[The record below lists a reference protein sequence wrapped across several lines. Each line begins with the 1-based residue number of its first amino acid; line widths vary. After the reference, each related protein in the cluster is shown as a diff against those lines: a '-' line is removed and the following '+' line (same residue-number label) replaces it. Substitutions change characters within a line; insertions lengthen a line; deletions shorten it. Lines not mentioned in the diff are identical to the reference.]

1 VRVALMIEGQE
12 GVSWDDWLALAEAC
26 EENGV
31 EAMYRSDHYLSTAGA
46 GDLGSLD
53 AWTQIAALGARTE
66 RVRLGTLVSP
76 ATFRHPAVLAKAVV
90 TADHASGGRV
100 ELGMGAG
107 WLEDEHRAYG
117 FEFPDRTTRLERF
130 AEQVEIVHRLLM
142 QERTTFAGR
151 HYRLEDCECRP
162 KPRQRPRPPLIVG
175 GSARSGTLEPAVR
188 FADEYNTIFAS
199 VDEVRERRRKLD
211 DACERAGRDPST
223 MRFSLMTGFA
233 VGADRA
239 EARER
244 MRRRLARAG
253 RDEDPDKALEDKPDW
268 IVGTVDEAVEKL
280 RAYEDAGLDGVM
292 LQHLDHTDLEAV
304 ALIGRELAP
313 AVRSS

>member
-1 VRVALMIEGQE
+1 MIEGQE

-31 EAMYRSDHYLSTAGA
+31 EAMYRSDHYLSAVGA

-66 RVRLGTLVSP
+66 RVRVGTLVSP

-117 FEFPDRTTRLERF
+117 LEFPSLRTRLERF
-130 AEQVEIVHRLLM
+130 AEQVEIVHRLLTE
-142 QERTTFAGR
+142 ERTTFAGR
-151 HYRLEDCECRP
+151 HYRLEDCECLP
-162 KPRQRPRPPLIVG
+162 KPLQRPRPPLIVG
-175 GSARSGTLEPAVR
+175 GSARRGTLEPAVR

-199 VDEVRERRRKLD
+199 VAEVRERRRKLD

-223 MRFSLMTGFA
+223 IRFSLMTGFA

-244 MRRRLARAG
+244 MRRRLARA
-253 RDEDPDKALEDKPDW
+253 RSDEDPDEALERKRDW
-268 IVGTVDEAVEKL
+268 IIGTMDEAVEKL
-280 RAYEDAGLDGVM
+280 RAYENAGLDGVM
-292 LQHLDHTDLEAV
+292 LQHLDHTDLDAV

-313 AVRSS
+313 AVR

>member
-12 GVSWDDWLALAEAC
+12 GVSWDDWLALAHAC

-31 EAMYRSDHYLSTAGA
+31 EALYRSDHYLSTAGA

-66 RVRLGTLVSP
+66 HVRLGTLVSP

-90 TADHASGGRV
+90 TADHASSGRV

-117 FEFPDRTTRLERF
+117 IDFPDRRTRLERL
-130 AEQVEIVHRLLM
+130 AEQIEIVHRLLT
-142 QERTTFAGR
+142 EPRTTFEGR
-151 HYRLEDCECRP
+151 HYRLEDCECLP
-162 KPRQRPRPPLIVG
+162 QPLQRPRPPLIVG
-175 GSARSGTLEPAVR
+175 GSAGRGTLDPAVR

-211 DACERAGRDPST
+211 AACERAGRDPAT
-223 MRFSLMTGFA
+223 IRFSLMTGFA

-244 MRRRLARAG
+244 MRRRLARS
-253 RDEDPDKALEDKPDW
+253 RSDEDPDDALERKRDCV
-268 IVGTVDEAVEKL
+268 IGTVDEAVEKL

-313 AVRSS
+313 AAS

>member
-12 GVSWDDWLALAEAC
+12 GVSWDDWLALAHAC
-26 EENGV
+26 EEYGV
-31 EAMYRSDHYLSTAGA
+31 EAMYRSDHYLSTMGA

-292 LQHLDHTDLEAV
+292 LQHLDHTDLDAV

-313 AVRSS
+313 AVR

>member
-12 GVSWDDWLALAEAC
+12 GVSWDDWLALARAC
-26 EENGV
+26 EANGV
-31 EAMYRSDHYLSTAGA
+31 EAVYRSDHYLSTVGA

-76 ATFRHPAVLAKAVV
+76 ATFRHPAVLAKAVI

-107 WLEDEHRAYG
+107 WLEEEHRSYG
-117 FEFPDRTTRLERF
+117 FEFPDRRTRLERF
-130 AEQVEIVHRLLM
+130 AEQVEIVHRLLTR
-142 QERTTFAGR
+142 ERTTFEGR
-151 HYRLEDCECRP
+151 HYRLEDCECLP
-162 KPRQRPRPPLIVG
+162 KPLQRPRPPLIVG
-175 GSARSGTLEPAVR
+175 GSARRGTLEPAVR

-211 DACERAGRDPST
+211 EACERVGRDPST
-223 MRFSLMTGFA
+223 IRFSLMTGFA

-244 MRRRLARAG
+244 MRRRLERARS
-253 RDEDPDKALEDKPDW
+253 DEDPDEALEHKRDW
-268 IVGTVDEAVEKL
+268 IVGTVDEAAEKL

-292 LQHLDHTDLEAV
+292 LQHLDHTDLDAV

-313 AVRSS
+313 AVRG

>member
-31 EAMYRSDHYLSTAGA
+31 EAMYRSDHYLSAVGA

-66 RVRLGTLVSP
+66 RVRIGTLVSP
-76 ATFRHPAVLAKAVV
+76 ATFRHPAVLAKVVV

-117 FEFPDRTTRLERF
+117 LEFPDLRTRLERF
-130 AEQVEIVHRLLM
+130 AEQVEIVHRLLT

-151 HYRLEDCECRP
+151 HYRLEDCECLP
-162 KPRQRPRPPLIVG
+162 KPLQRPRPPLIVG
-175 GSARSGTLEPAVR
+175 GSARRGTLEPAVR

-199 VDEVRERRRKLD
+199 VAEVPERRRKLD
-211 DACERAGRDPST
+211 EACERAGRDPST
-223 MRFSLMTGFA
+223 IRFSLMTGFA

-244 MRRRLARAG
+244 MRRRLARA
-253 RDEDPDKALEDKPDW
+253 RSDEDPDEALERKRDW

-292 LQHLDHTDLEAV
+292 LQHLDHTDLDAV

-313 AVRSS
+313 AVR

>member
-1 VRVALMIEGQE
+1 MIEGQE
-12 GVSWDDWLALAEAC
+12 GVSWDDWLALAHAC

-31 EAMYRSDHYLSTAGA
+31 ETLYRSDHYLSTAGA
-46 GDLGSLD
+46 GDLGSHD
-53 AWTQIAALGARTE
+53 AWTEIAALGARTG

-107 WLEDEHRAYG
+107 WLEDEHRSYG
-117 FEFPDRTTRLERF
+117 IEFPDRRTRLERL
-130 AEQVEIVHRLLM
+130 AEQVEIVHRLLT
-142 QERTTFAGR
+142 EPRTTFAGR
-151 HYRLEDCECRP
+151 HYRLEDCECLP
-162 KPRQRPRPPLIVG
+162 KPLQRRRPPLIVG
-175 GSARSGTLEPAVR
+175 GSARRGTLEPAVR

-211 DACERAGRDPST
+211 AACERAGRDPAT
-223 MRFSLMTGFA
+223 IRFSLMTGFA

-244 MRRRLARAG
+244 MRRRLARS
-253 RDEDPDKALEDKPDW
+253 RSDEDPDDALERKRDCV
-268 IVGTVDEAVEKL
+268 IGTVDEAVEKL

-313 AVRSS
+313 AAS

>member
-1 VRVALMIEGQE
+1 MIEGQE
-12 GVSWDDWLALAEAC
+12 GVSWDDWLALAAAC

-76 ATFRHPAVLAKAVV
+76 ITFRHPAILAKAVV
-90 TADHASGGRV
+90 TADHASAGRV
-100 ELGMGAG
+100 ELGLGAG
-107 WLEDEHRAYG
+107 WLEAEHRAYG
-117 FEFPDRTTRLERF
+117 IEFPDRGTRLGRL
-130 AEQVEIVHRLLM
+130 AEQVEIVHRLLT
-142 QERTTFAGR
+142 EPRTTFEGR
-151 HYRLEDCECRP
+151 HYRLEDCECLP
-162 KPRQRPRPPLIVG
+162 KPLQRPRPPLIVG
-175 GSARSGTLEPAVR
+175 GSAGRGTLEPAVR

-199 VDEVRERRRKLD
+199 PDEVRERRRKLD
-211 DACERAGRDPST
+211 AACERDGRDPST
-223 MRFSLMTGFA
+223 IRFSLMTGFA

-244 MRRRLARAG
+244 MRRRLARS
-253 RDEDPDKALEDKPDW
+253 RSDEDPDTALRHKHDW
-268 IVGTVDEAVEKL
+268 IVGTVDDAVEKL

-313 AVRSS
+313 ALR

>member
-12 GVSWDDWLALAEAC
+12 GVSWDDWLALAHAC

-31 EAMYRSDHYLSTAGA
+31 EALYRSDHYLSTAGA

-53 AWTQIAALGARTE
+53 AWTEIAALGARTE

-76 ATFRHPAVLAKAVV
+76 VTFRHPAVLAKAVV
-90 TADHASGGRV
+90 TADHASRGRV
-100 ELGMGAG
+100 EVGMGAG
-107 WLEDEHRAYG
+107 WLEAEHRSYG
-117 FEFPDRTTRLERF
+117 IGFPDRRTRLERL
-130 AEQVEIVHRLLM
+130 AEQVEIVHRLLT
-142 QERTTFAGR
+142 ERRTTFEGR
-151 HYRLEDCECRP
+151 HYQLEDCECLP
-162 KPRQRPRPPLIVG
+162 KPLQRPRPPLIVG
-175 GSARSGTLEPAVR
+175 GSAGRGTLEPAAR

-211 DACERAGRDPST
+211 AACRRADRDPST
-223 MRFSLMTGFA
+223 IRFSLMTGFA
-233 VGADRA
+233 VGTDRS

-244 MRRRLARAG
+244 MRRRLART
-253 RDEDPDKALEDKPDW
+253 RTDEDPDDALRQKRDW

-292 LQHLDHTDLEAV
+292 LQHLDHTDLDAV
-304 ALIGRELAP
+304 ALVGRELAP
-313 AVRSS
+313 AVG